1 MQQLNAAKDTGI
13 SRDYASYD
21 FPYRYNLTTAAKLVS
36 EISLKGL
43 LERYGDILWQPG
55 SHKYNVNNFIG
66 ELHEILE
73 NPLFTVFSQDMLDGL
88 IGKLRNRGNSNATIN
103 RKMAALR
110 KLLRKAHKMG
120 DIHSLPEFR
129 REKEKAGRIRFL
141 DHEEERR
148 LFEAIGKESDVYQR
162 LCIFLV
168 DTGAR
173 LGEGLGLQWGDIVER
188 RATFW
193 VTKSGRSRSV
203 PLTARAYDAVFAS
216 EKRGKGPFAGIDQQR
231 FRTSWHAARHTVGL
245 GSDDDVVPH
254 ILRHTCASRLVQ
266 GGIDIRRVQMWLGHQ
281 TLQMTMRYAHL
292 ASHDLDMCLPV
303 LERHVK

>member
-1 MQQLNAAKDTGI
+1 MARLASCVIAATAMPPSTERWLRSGSCCARRIKWGI
-13 SRDYASYD
+13 S
-21 FPYRYNLTTAAKLVS
+21 TAC
-36 EISLKGL
+36 
-43 LERYGDILWQPG
+43 
-55 SHKYNVNNFIG
+55 
-66 ELHEILE
+66 
-73 NPLFTVFSQDMLDGL
+73 
-88 IGKLRNRGNSNATIN
+88 RNSG
-103 RKMAALR
+103 
-110 KLLRKAHKMG
+110 
-120 DIHSLPEFR
+120 
-129 REKEKAGRIRFL
+129 EKEKAGRIRFL
-141 DHEEERR
+141 DHEEQRR
-148 LFEAIGKESDVYQR
+148 LFESIGKESDVYQR

-254 ILRHTCASRLVQ
+254 ILRHTCASRLV
-266 GGIDIRRVQMWLGHQ
+266 
-281 TLQMTMRYAHL
+281 
-292 ASHDLDMCLPV
+292 
-303 LERHVK
+303 

>member
-21 FPYRYNLTTAAKLVS
+21 FPYRYNLTTAAKLVR

-55 SHKYNVNNFIG
+55 SHKYNVNNFIS

-148 LFEAIGKESDVYQR
+148 LFEAIGSTTLY
-162 LCIFLV
+162 FS
-168 DTGAR
+168 
-173 LGEGLGLQWGDIVER
+173 R
-188 RATFW
+188 RY
-193 VTKSGRSRSV
+193 RH
-203 PLTARAYDAVFAS
+203 
-216 EKRGKGPFAGIDQQR
+216 
-231 FRTSWHAARHTVGL
+231 TSWR
-245 GSDDDVVPH
+245 GSG
-254 ILRHTCASRLVQ
+254 A
-266 GGIDIRRVQMWLGHQ
+266 
-281 TLQMTMRYAHL
+281 TMG
-292 ASHDLDMCLPV
+292 
-303 LERHVK
+303 

>member
-1 MQQLNAAKDTGI
+1 MQQLCVGDDTGI
-13 SRDYASYD
+13 LRDYGSYD
-21 FPYRYNLTTAAKLVS
+21 FPYRYNLTTAAKLVR

-73 NPLFTVFSQDMLDGL
+73 NPLFTIFSQDMLDGL

-110 KLLRKAHKMG
+110 KLLCKAHKMG

-141 DHEEERR
+141 AHEQERR
-148 LFEAIGKESDVYQR
+148 LFEAIGKESEVYQR
-162 LCIFLV
+162 LYIFLV

-173 LGEGLGLQWGDIVER
+173 LGEGLGLQW
-188 RATFW
+188 
-193 VTKSGRSRSV
+193 
-203 PLTARAYDAVFAS
+203 
-216 EKRGKGPFAGIDQQR
+216 
-231 FRTSWHAARHTVGL
+231 RHTI
-245 GSDDDVVPH
+245 S
-254 ILRHTCASRLVQ
+254 ICACPSWNGTLSKSYATVYRLS
-266 GGIDIRRVQMWLGHQ
+266 
-281 TLQMTMRYAHL
+281 A
-292 ASHDLDMCLPV
+292 
-303 LERHVK
+303 